1 MYRQKLYE
9 NRLVNISLIVN
20 SLSCIIK
27 SDVVQIEKKLNED
40 EMKAL
45 QYYISSIINSISKDI
60 KYCFMAL
67 YFLVSNAGNV

>member
-9 NRLVNISLIVN
+9 NRLVNISLIIN

-60 KYCFMAL
+60 KYCFML
-67 YFLVSNAGNV
+67 HFL